1 MREFQRTDRLGAE
14 LQRELAAVLRDE
26 VRDPRVGLITVQEI
40 RVTRDMSHA
49 KVYFTCMGG
58 DPKSTQDFLNRKL
71 AGFLRHQLSHR
82 VRTRTMPQL
91 HFVYDESIERGQ
103 HLSELIDKAP
113 KGSDFQ

>member
-26 VRDPRVGLITVQEI
+26 VRDPRLGLITVQEV
-40 RVTRDMSHA
+40 RVTRDMAHA

-58 DPKSTQDFLNRKL
+58 DARSTEEFLNRKL
-71 AGFLRHQLSHR
+71 SGFLRRELAHR
-82 VRTRTMPQL
+82 IRARGMPQL

-103 HLSELIDKAP
+103 HLSGLIDSAIDKD
-113 KGSDFQ
+113 GGH

>member
-26 VRDPRVGLITVQEI
+26 VKDPRLGLITVQEV

-49 KVYFTCMGG
+49 KVFFTCMGG
-58 DPKSTQDFLNRKL
+58 DPGSTQEFLNKKL
-71 AGFLRHQLSHR
+71 AGFLRRELSHR
-82 VRTRTMPQL
+82 IRARGMPQL

-103 HLSELIDKAP
+103 HLSELIDKAT
-113 KGSDFQ
+113 GANSE